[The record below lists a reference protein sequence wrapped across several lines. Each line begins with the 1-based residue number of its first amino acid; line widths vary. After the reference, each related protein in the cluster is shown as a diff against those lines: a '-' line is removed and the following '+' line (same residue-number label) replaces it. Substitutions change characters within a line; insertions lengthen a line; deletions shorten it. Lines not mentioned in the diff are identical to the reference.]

1 MILDNTQIETAGVNA
16 VEEYFNFSS
25 TLHPS
30 LPKEDK
36 NPVWDGKLLLYQ
48 PGGKNKNSSLIGP
61 ILTQVKTHCCEDS
74 HGENIKFSVRV
85 NDLRVYRD
93 NCGVAYFVVYLNT
106 MSRQKTIYYRL
117 LAPIELRQF
126 IEDAGEQ
133 ESFSVTFDRL
143 PDLSD
148 AIEHEFLDF
157 YNDCQK
163 QQSFGKQ
170 KTIRIEDIKGDIESY
185 KFDITCTNKNRYE
198 AYKEMTSRSVFLYA
212 ILKGDKTQTLHPIGN
227 SRCKLILFIKDT
239 ILPVS
244 VNGRQFYQTSSI
256 QLINGKEFL
265 VLGEGSI
272 KIPLFLNENDP
283 KESHDISITPHFKT
297 LNQEIT
303 GLEFILAVSENNG
316 FNLGNYSMAM
326 KTTSKDFISSA
337 KERLVSSKRFKQV
350 LELLHVHEDFVI
362 ENLSDEDVKHINV
375 LCQHYLDNVSIAP
388 DGKKENKQVRLQ
400 ISNLTFLFLCQY
412 DENTDKYEMF
422 SAHDLSSFAFMA
434 ETISDNQIVQIP
446 YFMAFDK
453 ESYDK
458 ANNIDYSNFLQAC
471 HDLGKCN
478 KKQIEC
484 INFHMLDMLNVYD
497 KQENKNA
504 RLLQACYDVCKWL
517 TEVNEFDDY
526 QLTHTLNLLQI
537 IKRQRK
543 LSKDEEEQLYN
554 ILDSTDDIQ
563 IKFATNV
570 LLDNKS
576 AANRYF
582 NKFDNNTRDWYSKMP
597 IYHFM
602 K

>member
-16 VEEYFNFSS
+16 VEEYFNFSK

-48 PGGKNKNSSLIGP
+48 PGGKNNNSSLIGP
-61 ILTQVKTHCCEDS
+61 IHTQVKTHCCEDS
-74 HGENIKFSVRV
+74 HVQNVDFRVKV

-106 MSRQKTIYYRL
+106 VTRQKTIYYRL
-117 LAPIELRQF
+117 LAPIELRQL

-133 ESFSVTFDRL
+133 KSFTVTFDRL

-170 KTIRIEDIKGDIESY
+170 KTIHIEDIQGDIESF
-185 KFDITCTNKNRYE
+185 KFDITCTSKNQYE
-198 AYKEMTSRSVFLYA
+198 AYKEMTSRSVFIYA
-212 ILKGDKTQTLHPIGN
+212 TLKGDKTQTLHPIGN
-227 SRCKLILFIKDT
+227 SRCKVVMLNKDT
-239 ILPVS
+239 KLPIS
-244 VNGRQFYQTSSI
+244 VNGRVFYNTSAVE
-256 QLINGKEFL
+256 LTNGNQFL
-265 VLGEGSI
+265 VIGGGAI

-283 KESHDISITPHFKT
+283 KGSHDVKITPHFRT

-316 FNLGNYSMAM
+316 FCLGDYEMVM
-326 KTTSKDFISSA
+326 KNTSPDYVSFA
-337 KERLVSSKRFKQV
+337 KERLVSSRRFKQV
-350 LELLHVHEDFVI
+350 LNMLHVQEEFVI
-362 ENLSDEDVKHINV
+362 ENLSDEDVKHINA
-375 LCQHYLDNVSIAP
+375 LCKHYLDNVYISP
-388 DGKKENKQVRLQ
+388 DGEKENKQVRLK
-400 ISNLTFLFLCQY
+400 ISNISLLFFCQY
-412 DENTDKYEMF
+412 DKDTDKYEMH
-422 SAHDLSSFAFMA
+422 SVHDLSAFAFMA
-434 ETISDNQIVQIP
+434 ETISDKQIIRIP

-453 ESYDK
+453 VSY
-458 ANNIDYSNFLQAC
+458 NEVCNIDYSNFVQAC
-471 HDLGKCN
+471 NDMGKCS

-484 INFHMLDMLNVYD
+484 INGHVLDMLNVYD
-497 KQENKNA
+497 MQEKKNA
-504 RLLQACYDVCKWL
+504 RLLQAAYDVCEWL
-517 TEVNEFDDY
+517 TQVNEFDDF
-526 QLTHTLNLLQI
+526 QTAHNLNLLQI
-537 IKRQRK
+537 IERQRAFTET
-543 LSKDEEEQLYN
+543 EEEQLYN
-554 ILDSTDDIQ
+554 LLDSTDDLQ
-563 IKFATNV
+563 IKFAANV

-576 AANRYF
+576 AAKRYF
-582 NKFDNNTRDWYSKMP
+582 KKFDSDTKNWYHNMP